1 MAKIVRVGV
10 TFPPDML
17 KNFDEVISKMTY
29 ESRSKAVQDAVRM
42 FISERKD
49 LLEAMGL
56 QAGIV
61 MLLYNHET
69 RGLEDLLTDVQ
80 HQFIDIISATMH
92 VHLNKE
98 DCLETIAVK
107 GNASRLRELGKKL
120 SSKRGVKLMKVVTVP
135 L

>member
-17 KNFDEVISKMTY
+17 KNFDEIIGKMTY
-29 ESRSKAVQDAVRM
+29 ESRSKAIQDAVRI
-42 FISERKD
+42 FISERKH
-49 LLEAMGL
+49 LLEARGL

-61 MLLYNHET
+61 MLLYNHEVSK
-69 RGLEDLLTDVQ
+69 LEDLLTDVQ
-80 HQFIDIISATMH
+80 HQFADIISATLH

-98 DCLETIAVK
+98 DCLETIAVR
-107 GNASRLRELGKKL
+107 GNASRLRELGNKL
-120 SSKRGVKLMKVVTVP
+120 SSKRGVKMMKVVTVP